1 MRASY
6 DEFGLFH
13 ENAAEF
19 GLPFTGPPV
28 VRRESVE
35 VEPGRSVSAL
45 VWGDSEPRLF
55 FLHGGAQNA
64 HTYDTVAM
72 ALGLPVVCVDLPG
85 HGHSDGAA
93 APDDEAGDGMS
104 PAGIARDVATACA
117 ALAPAAELVM
127 GMSLGGLT
135 AIMLAHQRPDLVRR
149 LILVDVTPG
158 VNGEKAKAIADFVRG
173 PATFPDFDALLA
185 RTMVHNPTRSES
197 SLRRGI
203 LHNALQLSD
212 GSWVWRHQRDEVKRG
227 FDEAAVVSEA
237 RRAIDTSAMWD
248 IVGELAMPVMLVRGM
263 RIGSVVDDDDVAEF
277 RRRCPHVEVLEVD
290 AGHSVQ
296 GDQPLVLAATVERF
310 MRTPGSPNFTG
321 PTGVGC

>member
-1 MRASY
+1 MSASY
-6 DEFGLFH
+6 NEFGLFH

-28 VRRESVE
+28 VRRECVE

-72 ALGLPVVCVDLPG
+72 ALGLSLVCVDLPG

-93 APDDEAGDGMS
+93 VRTDESGDGMS
-104 PAGIARDVATACA
+104 PAGIARDVATACD
-117 ALAPAAELVM
+117 ALAPDAELVM

-135 AIMLAHQRPDLVRR
+135 AIMFAHQRPDLVRR
-149 LILVDVTPG
+149 LVLVDVTPG
-158 VNGEKAKAIADFVRG
+158 VNGEKAKTIADFVRG

-185 RTMVHNPTRSES
+185 RTIEYNPTRSES

-203 LHNALQLSD
+203 LHNALQLDD
-212 GSWVWRHQRDEVKRG
+212 GSWVWRHQRDEVTRNL
-227 FDEAAVVSEA
+227 DEAAVASEA
-237 RRAIDTSAMWD
+237 RRSVDNSAMWD
-248 IVGELAMPVMLVRGM
+248 VVGQLAMPIMLVRGM
-263 RIGSVVDDDDVAEF
+263 RTGSVVDDDDVAEF
-277 RRRCPHVEVLEVD
+277 RRRCPQVEVLEVD

-296 GDQPLVLAATVERF
+296 GDRPLELASAVERF
-310 MRTPGSPNFTG
+310 MHASLE
-321 PTGVGC
+321 

>member
-1 MRASY
+1 MIGPY

-28 VRRESVE
+28 VRRERVE
-35 VEPGRSVSAL
+35 IDSGRFISAL
-45 VWGDSEPRLF
+45 VWGESAPQLF

-72 ALGLPVVCVDLPG
+72 ALGLPLVCVDLPG
-85 HGHSDGAA
+85 HGHSDGASV
-93 APDDEAGDGMS
+93 PTDGVGDGMS
-104 PAGIARDVATACA
+104 PAGIARDVATACD

-149 LILVDVTPG
+149 LVLVDVTPG

-185 RTMVHNPTRSES
+185 RTMEHNPTRSES

-203 LHNALQLSD
+203 LHNALQLGD
-212 GSWVWRHQRDEVKRG
+212 GSWVWRHQRDEVQRDLG
-227 FDEAAVVSEA
+227 EAAFASEA
-237 RRAIDTSAMWD
+237 RRAVDNSAMWD
-248 IVGELAMPVMLVRGM
+248 VVSQLAMPVLLVRGM
-263 RIGSVVDDDDVAEF
+263 RAGSVVDDDDVAEF

-296 GDQPLVLAATVERF
+296 GDRPLELAAAVERF
-310 MRTPGSPNFTG
+310 MRSPLDQS
-321 PTGVGC
+321 

>member
-1 MRASY
+1 MPESY
-6 DEFGLFH
+6 DEFALFH

-19 GLPFTGPPV
+19 GLPFTGPPT
-28 VRRESVE
+28 VRRATVE
-35 VEPGRSVSAL
+35 VEPGRSLSAL
-45 VWGDSEPRLF
+45 VWGTSTPRLF

-72 ALGLPVVCVDLPG
+72 ALGLPLVCVDLPG

-93 APDDEAGDGMS
+93 APTGGMS
-104 PAGIARDVATACA
+104 DGVTPAGIARDVAVACE
-117 ALAPAAELVM
+117 ALAPDAELVM
-127 GMSLGGLT
+127 GMSFGGLT

-149 LILVDVTPG
+149 LVLVDITPG
-158 VNGEKAKAIADFVRG
+158 VNAEKSKAISDFVRG

-185 RTMVHNPTRSES
+185 RTMEHNPTRSES

-212 GSWVWRHQRDEVKRG
+212 GSWVWRHQRDEVKRDL
-227 FDEAAVVSEA
+227 DEAVAASEA
-237 RRAIDTSAMWD
+237 RRAVDNSAMWD
-248 IVGELAMPVMLVRGM
+248 VVGQLAMPVMLVRGM
-263 RIGSVVDDDDVAEF
+263 RVGSVVDDDDVAEF

-296 GDQPLVLAATVERF
+296 GDRPLELAAAVERF
-310 MRTPGSPNFTG
+310 MATPLSQD
-321 PTGVGC
+321 